1 MSRLAALAITGLL
14 LVPFA
19 ASAPAANVKT
29 LELGS
34 PAPDFKLPGVDG
46 KTYTLANFKDAKLLL
61 VLFTC
66 NHCPTAQA
74 YEARIKQIQADY
86 ENKGLALVAINPND
100 PGSVRLDELGYTD
113 LSDSFEEM
121 KIRAKDAGF
130 TFPYLYDG
138 ETQQT
143 GIAYGVQATPHAF
156 LFDAARKL
164 RYVGRIDDSEVK
176 TVKSHDLRNA
186 IDALLAGKEVA
197 VPKTNVFG
205 CSTKWKEKAT
215 TLKEEQDQI
224 AAIPVKLDTI
234 EAAGVKAL
242 AANAAGPDAPRVRVI
257 NVWAT
262 WCGPCVQELP
272 EFVAMQR
279 MYGKRGFELVTI
291 SIDDVAQKPAAM
303 KMLKEKH
310 LGGAKNYIWSSDDKD
325 ALVAALDKTWE
336 GPVPFTL
343 IVGKD
348 GKVIY
353 RNTGAVDPLEVKRKI
368 VEVIGRTYAGE
379 K

>member
-1 MSRLAALAITGLL
+1 MSRFSTLAIAIFFSITLACP
-14 LVPFA
+14 VFA
-19 ASAPAANVKT
+19 ATVKT

-34 PAPDFKLPGVDG
+34 AAPDFKLPGVDG
-46 KTYTLANFKDAKLLL
+46 KTYSLADFKDAKLLL

-74 YEARIKQIQADY
+74 YEARVKQIQADY
-86 ENKGLALVAINPND
+86 KDKGLALVAINPND

-121 KIRAKDAGF
+121 KTRAKDAGF

-143 GIAYGVQATPHAF
+143 SLAYGVQATPHCY
-156 LFDAARKL
+156 LFDAQRKL
-164 RYVGRIDDSEVK
+164 RYVGRIDDQEVK
-176 TVKSHDLRNA
+176 PVKSHDLRNA

-224 AAIPVKLDTI
+224 AAVPVKLDAI
-234 EAAGVKAL
+234 DAAGVKAL
-242 AANAAGPDAPRVRVI
+242 AANAGGPDAPRVRVI

-262 WCGPCVQELP
+262 WCGPCVHELP

-279 MYGKRGFELVTI
+279 MYHKRGFELITI
-291 SIDDVAQKPAAM
+291 SIDEIAQKDAAL

-348 GKVIY
+348 GKVLH
-353 RNTGAVDPLEVKRKI
+353 RSTGAVDPLEVKRKV
-368 VEVIGRTYAGE
+368 VEVLGRTYAGE